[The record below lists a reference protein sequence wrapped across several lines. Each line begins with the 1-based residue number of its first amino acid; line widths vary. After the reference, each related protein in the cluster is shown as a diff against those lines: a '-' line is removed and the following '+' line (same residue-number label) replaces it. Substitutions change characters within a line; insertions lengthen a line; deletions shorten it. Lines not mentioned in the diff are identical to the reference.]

1 MDQTG
6 GGYAG
11 APTSEGVAN
20 GDPLHYLQYG
30 TQLAMPTQ
38 QPNSFDMVAA
48 NPSSQQQYAQQP
60 DPLMPAEVR
69 PDWQQQIYAELAGN
83 VPVGTSQPIAGGQIS
98 NPAPQYQPQVA
109 QVSYPTNPVPVY
121 QPTAPVQ
128 PTPEHFQI
136 SYDQTTGEPVP
147 APQTSTAKKVIIITT
162 GIVLVLSLLG
172 GVGFAAYTMGKNA
185 GYAGGVEDTKKSFAS
200 QSKDTDNTQNTNDKD
215 AENDNELL
223 NFEMAQPVYKE
234 EAVSGI
240 VGEQL
245 QLSDGMVLYVKDV
258 ERNFQPSDASYS
270 SMPGEELIKVNLLVG
285 NADATQSK
293 VISNDMFGLRD
304 LSGSLVL
311 PRTNIGNYEGQID
324 KLEVSSGGKI
334 RMSLVFSVESGATPL
349 TLVRQQAYNLRS
361 LGQTVNMKIE
371 VIFE

>member
-6 GGYAG
+6 GGYPG
-11 APTSEGVAN
+11 VPTSDGVGY
-20 GDPLHYLQYG
+20 GDSQQYPQYSAQPV
-30 TQLAMPTQ
+30 TPTP
-38 QPNSFDMVAA
+38 QPNSFDMVGAA
-48 NPSSQQQYAQQP
+48 PAQQP
-60 DPLMPAEVR
+60 LSGDPLTSHDVR
-69 PDWQQQIYAELAGN
+69 PDWQRQIYAEVSGAAQPAQLQPQPQILPQ
-83 VPVGTSQPIAGGQIS
+83 VPVQSAVAPAYVQPRPIQPTYI
-98 NPAPQYQPQVA
+98 QPQTDLI
-109 QVSYPTNPVPVY
+109 QSS
-121 QPTAPVQ
+121 
-128 PTPEHFQI
+128 PEHFQI

-147 APQTSTAKKVIIITT
+147 TPKVSTAKKAIVITT
-162 GIVLVLSLLG
+162 SVVLVLSLLG
-172 GVGFAAYTMGKNA
+172 GVAFAAYAMGKNT
-185 GYAGGVEDTKKSFAS
+185 GYARGVEDTKKSFAS
-200 QSKDTDNTQNTNDKD
+200 QSRDTDDTQNTNDRD
-215 AENDNELL
+215 TENDNELL
-223 NFEMAQPVYKE
+223 NFEIAQPVYKE

-293 VISNDMFGLRD
+293 VISNDTFGLRD
-304 LSGSLVL
+304 TAGTMILA
-311 PRTNIGNYEGQID
+311 RTDIGNYEGQID

-334 RMSLVFSVESGATPL
+334 RMSLVFSVEAGATPL